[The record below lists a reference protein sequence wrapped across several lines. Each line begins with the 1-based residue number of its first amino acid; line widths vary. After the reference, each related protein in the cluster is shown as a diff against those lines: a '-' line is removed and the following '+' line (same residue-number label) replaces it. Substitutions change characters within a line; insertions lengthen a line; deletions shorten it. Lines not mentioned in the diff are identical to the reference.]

1 MDMDTTKT
9 ATDFVKPSH
18 KKPSPHPHPKL
29 VSAETQKCQ
38 VGHSRKKP
46 KLMSAQDKNEEERAE
61 NREDR
66 ARERNSSDSEA
77 KRRKIHATTTNQGT
91 SSCTESRGMK

>member
-1 MDMDTTKT
+1 MDTTKT

-29 VSAETQKCQ
+29 VSAETPKCQ

-46 KLMSAQDKNEEERAE
+46 KLMSAQNKNEEEGAE
-61 NREDR
+61 NREER
-66 ARERNSSDSEA
+66 ARERNGSDSEA
-77 KRRKIHATTTNQGT
+77 NRSKINATITNQKVLVGALKV
-91 SSCTESRGMK
+91 GA